1 MKRPAAAVKAEILT
15 PTKPGEGKPHV
26 TPEKAMPV
34 EGKGSPAERSKKRS
48 PKPKASPKPKPS
60 PLKVSWKAL
69 AKVKAKAKAAA
80 AKAKPGEGCLP
91 SPGTAAWKDVSY
103 QLQQMEKKGDT
114 RLKKSFN
121 ACQSQQ
127 AKRKWYYNIF
137 LLDPAISKKEV
148 HKISLEKA
156 SFESATSRGW
166 ITKWKVGE
174 LEGANPQAANFEE
187 LCDDAVQGMDS
198 KDHPNPAWKAKGV
211 KLYWYEGTGMEVEKH
226 KSQSMTS
233 AQQHVELD
241 ADHFQEVESRLAV
254 EPGEGQQL
262 MLLGKGGG
270 SSSHAL
276 PAPKPMPEEGP
287 AEPTE
292 EELEAEAYKKAL
304 GSLKKAINALSS
316 SLDKGAVLKETLASL
331 PNAGDAVVKAHIECL
346 EKAAKSYGASKAD
359 WLKTLGTYPSKIKP
373 GEGNDLVEKLER
385 KKGECESTLKELN
398 KLWAP
403 LKLWAR
409 NEGL

>member
-1 MKRPAAAVKAEILT
+1 
-15 PTKPGEGKPHV
+15 
-26 TPEKAMPV
+26 MPV
-34 EGKGSPAERSKKRS
+34 EGKGSPAEHSKKRS
-48 PKPKASPKPKPS
+48 PKPKASPKPKLS
-60 PLKVSWKAL
+60 PLKVSL

-156 SFESATSRGW
+156 SFESTTSRGW

-198 KDHPNPAWKAKGV
+198 KGHPTLHGKQKG
-211 KLYWYEGTGMEVEKH
+211 
-226 KSQSMTS
+226 
-233 AQQHVELD
+233 
-241 ADHFQEVESRLAV
+241 
-254 EPGEGQQL
+254 
-262 MLLGKGGG
+262 
-270 SSSHAL
+270 
-276 PAPKPMPEEGP
+276 
-287 AEPTE
+287 
-292 EELEAEAYKKAL
+292 
-304 GSLKKAINALSS
+304 
-316 SLDKGAVLKETLASL
+316 
-331 PNAGDAVVKAHIECL
+331 
-346 EKAAKSYGASKAD
+346 
-359 WLKTLGTYPSKIKP
+359 
-373 GEGNDLVEKLER
+373 
-385 KKGECESTLKELN
+385 
-398 KLWAP
+398 
-403 LKLWAR
+403 
-409 NEGL
+409 

>member
-1 MKRPAAAVKAEILT
+1 M
-15 PTKPGEGKPHV
+15 
-26 TPEKAMPV
+26 
-34 EGKGSPAERSKKRS
+34 
-48 PKPKASPKPKPS
+48 
-60 PLKVSWKAL
+60 
-69 AKVKAKAKAAA
+69 KAKAKAAA

-156 SFESATSRGW
+156 SFEITTSRGW

-174 LEGANPQAANFEE
+174 LEGAN
-187 LCDDAVQGMDS
+187 
-198 KDHPNPAWKAKGV
+198 
-211 KLYWYEGTGMEVEKH
+211 
-226 KSQSMTS
+226 
-233 AQQHVELD
+233 
-241 ADHFQEVESRLAV
+241 
-254 EPGEGQQL
+254 
-262 MLLGKGGG
+262 LGKGGG

-276 PAPKPMPEEGP
+276 P

-346 EKAAKSYGASKAD
+346 EKAAKSYGDSKAD

-373 GEGNDLVEKLER
+373 GEGNLVEKLER
-385 KKGECESTLKELN
+385 KKGNAKAIS
-398 KLWAP
+398 
-403 LKLWAR
+403 R
-409 NEGL
+409 S